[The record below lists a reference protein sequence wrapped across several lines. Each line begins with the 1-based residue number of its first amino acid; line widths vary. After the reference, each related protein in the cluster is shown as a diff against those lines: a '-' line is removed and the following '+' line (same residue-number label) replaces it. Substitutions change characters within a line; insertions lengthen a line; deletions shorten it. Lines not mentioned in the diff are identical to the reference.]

1 MNKAVAAP
9 LGLQRVV
16 LVLAVSTCFAQP
28 AITDL
33 EPRGAQKGR
42 PFTLTV
48 LGRDLSEGTRI
59 ESTLPATFTPLA
71 LEKGVMGGATF
82 LVEPT
87 GDTLVGVYPI
97 RVVAPNGISNI
108 QLFSIG
114 AFPEIT
120 EEESRPGALPN
131 SNDTIETAESIPST
145 PITVNGKLRG
155 PERDV
160 FRVFAKGGER
170 RVIEVEARRCG
181 SAIDPV
187 IELEDASG
195 KVLAH
200 SEDAPLLGLDARL
213 EVTFPREGYYYVVV
227 HDARFSTQTANFYR
241 LKMGTYLFP
250 TEVFP
255 LGGRRGETVQVS
267 LGAQKITADLRKVPA
282 SIRQVFINLP
292 DSPAL
297 PVPFAVGEAPEV
309 TAPATAQLAVP
320 VTINARLANPA
331 AIDRYEIQVVP
342 GDLLSFRIEA
352 RELGTSKL
360 MAVVAVYDGKGAK
373 LGQAGDEPLSEDLY
387 NVNQSRTAGDP
398 ELVVPVPSDGHTLT
412 VTVEDLARRGGPQYP
427 YRLAIRRAAPD
438 FRVVFN
444 TPFVNIPVGG
454 STAVPLTVQR
464 RGFDGDVHL
473 RLADPPNGL
482 RADGGSVVSVA
493 PMKERWRQRSSPGV
507 LVLTADAD
515 LQLSNVELTVEAV
528 ADLSDGTQIVRRAEG
543 LGMTVGVTGAT
554 LQGSVDRQRAIT
566 APWLG
571 LQLPA
576 AATAPPPATL
586 EVTMLGRKRLE
597 EGDQLQFRW
606 KWTARDTAQV
616 FPKSVNADLVG
627 AADIRVIDA
636 KTDPQDR
643 SAGTFTITTTK
654 LTRPAKYDLYITGRL
669 MIDGQ
674 QRDIVSRPIPV
685 EVLEVTSANAAKSD
699 SNR

>member
-1 MNKAVAAP
+1 MRIAATT
-9 LGLQRVV
+9 L
-16 LVLAVSTCFAQP
+16 LAVSTCFAQP
-28 AITDL
+28 VITDL
-33 EPRGAQKGR
+33 QPRGAQKGR
-42 PFTLTV
+42 PFKLTV
-48 LGRDLSEGTRI
+48 LGRDLTEGARI
-59 ESTLPATFTPLA
+59 DSTLPATFTPLGP
-71 LEKGVMGGATF
+71 EKGVMGGATF

-87 GDTLVGVYPI
+87 GDTAVGVYPI
-97 RVVAPNGISNI
+97 RVVAPSGISNL

-114 AFPEIT
+114 AFPEVT

-131 SNDTIETAESIPST
+131 SNDTIETAESVPST

-160 FRVFAKGGER
+160 FRVFAKGGEK

-181 SAIDPV
+181 SSIDPV
-187 IELEDASG
+187 LEVEDASG
-195 KVLAH
+195 KVLAR
-200 SEDAPLLGLDARL
+200 SEDAPLLGLDARM

-227 HDARFSTQTANFYR
+227 HDARFSSQTTNFYR
-241 LKMGTYLFP
+241 LKMGAYPFP

-267 LGAQKITADLRKVPA
+267 LGTGRKITADLRNIPA
-282 SIRQVFINLP
+282 NVRQIFVNLP
-292 DSPAL
+292 DSPVL
-297 PVPFAVGEAPEV
+297 PVPFAVGDAPEV
-309 TAPATAQLAVP
+309 IAPATSPLTVP

-331 AIDRYEIQVVP
+331 AVDRYQVQVAP
-342 GDLLSFRIEA
+342 GDLLSFRIDA

-360 MAVVAVYDGKGAK
+360 MAVVAVYDAKGAK

-398 ELVVPVPSDGHTLT
+398 DLVVQVPSDSHALT

-427 YRLAIRRAAPD
+427 YRLAIRKAAPD

-444 TPFVNIPVGG
+444 TPFINIPAGG
-454 STAVPLTVQR
+454 SVAVPLTVQR

-473 RLADPPNGL
+473 RLANPPKGL
-482 RADGGSVVSVA
+482 RADGGAVVSVA
-493 PMKERWRQRSSPGV
+493 PMKETPWRPRSSPGV

-515 LQLSNVELTVEAV
+515 LQLSNVDLTVEGV
-528 ADLSDGTQIVRRAEG
+528 ADLAGGAQIVRWAEG
-543 LGMTVGVTGAT
+543 PGMTVGVAGAT

-576 AATAPPPATL
+576 AATAPQPALL
-586 EVTMLGRKRLE
+586 EVTMLGRKRLD
-597 EGDQLQFRW
+597 EGDQIQFRW
-606 KWTARDTAQV
+606 KWDARDAAQA
-616 FPKSVNADLVG
+616 FPKAVNADLVG
-627 AADIRVIDA
+627 AADIRVIDV
-636 KTDPQDR
+636 KTDPKER
-643 SAGTFTITTTK
+643 TAGTFTITTTR

-669 MIDGQ
+669 MVDGQ

-685 EVLEVTSANAAKSD
+685 EVLEVSPDNAAKTD